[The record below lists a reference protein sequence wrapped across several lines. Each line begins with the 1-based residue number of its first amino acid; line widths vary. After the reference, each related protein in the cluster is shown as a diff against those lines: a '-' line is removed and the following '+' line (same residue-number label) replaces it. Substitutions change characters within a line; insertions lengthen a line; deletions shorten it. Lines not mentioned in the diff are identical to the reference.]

1 MNIDISL
8 AIIFYLLLILYISR
22 NKSKFEFQGK
32 IMALYKTKLGLKLMD
47 KIARIS
53 PKLFHFL
60 GYISIIVGF
69 LGMVFIFYWLLKGT
83 FDLLFVAEALPA
95 VAPVLPGLKVIPGL
109 PVLSFLH
116 WIIAIL
122 IIAVIHEFSHGIYA
136 RLNKIKIKSSG
147 FALFGPILAAFVEP
161 DEKQMAKKSKKAQL
175 AVFSAG
181 PFSNILTGFLFIAIM
196 SFVTAPLYDATH
208 DSDGIQVNELIADY
222 PMEATGIELPFI
234 IKGINGQETLN
245 FQEFLDETNHIG
257 SNQQMTLQTDKGDY
271 TITTAENPENKSK
284 GFIGVSN
291 FEIVRVSNKEIAE
304 KYGSFTPPL
313 MAWIHMLFFW
323 LWIVSW
329 GVGLFNLLPLGPV
342 DGGRMLLTALQGIT
356 KNEKRSKKIW
366 SIVSLS
372 SLILIFINLA
382 PFLWKLLLFL
392 IKPILM
398 LIALI

>member
-1 MNIDISL
+1 MNIDITL
-8 AIIFYLLLILYISR
+8 ALIFYLLLILYIAK

-47 KIARIS
+47 KIAKIS
-53 PKLFHFL
+53 PGFLHLL
-60 GYISIIVGF
+60 GYLSIVVGF
-69 LGMVFIFYWLLKGT
+69 LGMGFIFYWLLKGT
-83 FDLLFVAEALPA
+83 FDLLFVAQAAPA
-95 VAPVLPGLKVIPGL
+95 VAPVLPGIKVIPGL

-116 WIIAIL
+116 WIMAIL

-136 RLNKIKIKSSG
+136 RLNNIKIKSSG

-181 PFSNILTGFLFIAIM
+181 PFSNILTGFLFILIM

-208 DSDGIQVNELIADY
+208 DSDGIQVNQLIANY
-222 PMEATGIELPFI
+222 PMETTGVELPFV
-234 IKGINGQETLN
+234 IKEINGKETLN
-245 FQEFLDETNHIG
+245 FQQFLDITNEIG
-257 SNQQMTLQTDKGDY
+257 SNQQMTIQTNKGEY
-271 TITTAENPENKSK
+271 TITTGENPDNKSK

-291 FEIVRVSNKEIAE
+291 FEIVKISNKEIVE
-304 KYGSFTPPL
+304 KYGTFTPPL
-313 MAWIHMLFFW
+313 ISWIHMLFFW
-323 LWIVSW
+323 LWVISW

-342 DGGRMLLTALQGIT
+342 DGGRMLLTSIHGIT
-356 KNEKRSKKIW
+356 KNEKIAKKIW

-392 IKPILM
+392 IKPLLILIT
-398 LIALI
+398 LI

>member
-1 MNIDISL
+1 M
-8 AIIFYLLLILYISR
+8 
-22 NKSKFEFQGK
+22 
-32 IMALYKTKLGLKLMD
+32 
-47 KIARIS
+47 
-53 PKLFHFL
+53 
-60 GYISIIVGF
+60 
-69 LGMVFIFYWLLKGT
+69 
-83 FDLLFVAEALPA
+83 
-95 VAPVLPGLKVIPGL
+95 
-109 PVLSFLH
+109 
-116 WIIAIL
+116 
-122 IIAVIHEFSHGIYA
+122 
-136 RLNKIKIKSSG
+136 
-147 FALFGPILAAFVEP
+147 
-161 DEKQMAKKSKKAQL
+161 
-175 AVFSAG
+175 FSAG